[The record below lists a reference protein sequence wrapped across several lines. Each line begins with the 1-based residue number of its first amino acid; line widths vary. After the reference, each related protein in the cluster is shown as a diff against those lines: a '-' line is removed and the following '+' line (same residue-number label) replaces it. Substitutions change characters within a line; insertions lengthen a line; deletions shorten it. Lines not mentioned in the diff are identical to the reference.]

1 MRTAHD
7 RRPVGDRRASPSSLA
22 ARRRERRRLDAGAAA
37 GARLTLRHL
46 VTPASRIEVQ
56 GRLIRFAL
64 HGLIRFDTLDDLF
77 AFIDGEA
84 GRWRF
89 ESAAARQAFADGLL
103 RRGVESRVVS
113 METELPLELVLTHT
127 RAELERAVA
136 GVDDGAMRRWCS
148 RAGTGN

>member
-1 MRTAHD
+1 M
-7 RRPVGDRRASPSSLA
+7 
-22 ARRRERRRLDAGAAA
+22 
-37 GARLTLRHL
+37 
-46 VTPASRIEVQ
+46 Q

-77 AFIDGEA
+77 AFIDSEA

-89 ESAAARQAFADGLL
+89 DSAAARQAFADGLM
-103 RRGVESRVVS
+103 RRGVESRMVS

-127 RAELERAVA
+127 RAELEARRRQR
-136 GVDDGAMRRWCS
+136 DDGAMRPWCS